1 MGQPRGR
8 TRPSNISMTSQI
20 AKVLVALFLVKAAT
34 SSAVHHTAP
43 HHGYGHPKHEYP
55 KHNCTVEQV
64 EEEGETCTPTFTTV
78 CEPVTV
84 VVKRIVD
91 KEQCYPVTRTVCSE
105 SVEAVP
111 NEICVYA
118 YQAKEVPTEAKT
130 VAVVY
135 TTPCTTQMVTVCEP
149 GYQPYGGYGH
159 DVHCKEVAE
168 ETCYNAPTLE
178 DDIQPQTVQ
187 FPEPIKQCVN
197 KPIDLVVVSCEDL
210 VEEKCII
217 VPEVEVSEETHE
229 VCRTELGEPD
239 CNTVTLDLP
248 KERCIEIVYGYAH
261 GYESGHH

>member
-135 TTPCTTQMVTVCEP
+135 TTPCTTQMVDMDMTCTARRLLRKLATMPPPWRMTSSHRLFSSQSPSSSVSTSPLTWWWCP
-149 GYQPYGGYGH
+149 ARTWLRRSASLSQRWRCPRRLTR
-159 DVHCKEVAE
+159 CAE
-168 ETCYNAPTLE
+168 
-178 DDIQPQTVQ
+178 Q
-187 FPEPIKQCVN
+187 
-197 KPIDLVVVSCEDL
+197 S
-210 VEEKCII
+210 
-217 VPEVEVSEETHE
+217 
-229 VCRTELGEPD
+229 LGSP
-239 CNTVTLDLP
+239 TVTPSPLTCP
-248 KERCIEIVYGYAH
+248 KRDVSRLSTAMLMGMRVVTTRQLCTL
-261 GYESGHH
+261 

>member
-1 MGQPRGR
+1 VTGEAV
-8 TRPSNISMTSQI
+8 NIMFRSTIIQLAASLL
-20 AKVLVALFLVKAAT
+20 LVAAVKGAAVQPGYGHPPPP
-34 SSAVHHTAP
+34 A
-43 HHGYGHPKHEYP
+43 YGHPKHEYP

-105 SVEAVP
+105 SVEVVP

-159 DVHCKEVAE
+159 DVHCKEVAQ